1 MSLSWAEIDELL
13 KSASVDDTAQ
23 VKTSNTDLIDRLVHT
38 AEALDKVAKSGD
50 DGPAL
55 DKYLRDIFSGED
67 VSTQELALRETI
79 KNRITQLGMIAA
91 PSA

>member
-13 KSASVDDTAQ
+13 KSASVDAAQ
-23 VKTSNTDLIDRLVHT
+23 VKTSNAELIDRLVHT
-38 AEALDKVAKSGD
+38 AEALDKVARSS
-50 DGPAL
+50 DGGAAL

-67 VSTQELALRETI
+67 VSTQELALRESI